1 MINQVFLLL
10 IQMLMSTRSIPTQL
24 VELLV
29 VMI

>member
-24 VELLV
+24 VEPMV